1 MTENKVYLFNH
12 YYRGYTQISSTVN
25 NIIKLQEA
33 NINNLND
40 KIFNLYEIIYS
51 NNPVIM
57 YFDFDYDV
65 KIEDKHIIIDNEF
78 LITDKIIVAI
88 KKTLKYYNLI
98 NDDENDNYKLYASL
112 STGIKNNDEKFYK
125 YSLHVLIRGIGY
137 LERNEYIKKHII
149 SKLNKYLYRSIKIN
163 DEYIDIKADTEVYKG
178 DVKGK
183 PGQQKF
189 RTLNS
194 YKETWISKLDENG
207 KQVFNI
213 TKENKKYPDFKRQ
226 ITKHK
231 RFSRDITLD
240 HEDNK
245 IIYNKCNRFL
255 FEKHLITNI
264 NNETNI
270 IDIEKIIEINN
281 KKLDEENKHKRLS
294 DLLIQYENSNFED
307 EPENIECKNFI
318 FNKEDYENDID
329 LILKNLNISRA
340 DNYNEWFKICC
351 ILVNHYQGNEKGY
364 HIFDEFSKRSDKYN
378 YEDVKYFYYNCKIK
392 NTDGLTLKTLYY
404 MLKKD
409 NIKVFNE
416 LIISNNNDEMK
427 VCGLDNEVYEGMT
440 LIMNSMKETDKNIND
455 EFYLKNLTKK
465 VCNFDSTDEFCWGD
479 FIFYLQSTVFKDKK
493 QMNKYII
500 ENLPRVFIRIISG
513 KDKIIYKS
521 NCEDNLYNVE
531 NYTFNW
537 SDQIVKYKND
547 DNKYETIKLV
557 KLVNELSMYLPLIK
571 KIVCES
577 DISQVKN
584 NTFNIYEKYIAEK
597 VIYEVEE
604 LKQFLDFIKLV
615 WCNNEEDL
623 YSYFMKW
630 LAFIIQNPNEKS
642 GIAVVGLSKDGCGK
656 NTVSNFL
663 AEFVFGLK
671 KSLPNLNGIDKLV
684 GEKNLHLV
692 NKRFVVCN
700 EMASTREE
708 FRCNFDKL
716 KSIITD
722 KILNVRP
729 LYQEP
734 YDVKQYIELML
745 FSNNFDS
752 IILSQTD
759 RRYFILKI
767 NEIYI
772 NNKIYFSNLHRIIMN
787 QDFGNKF
794 YSYMMDFDCND
805 FKLLHI
811 PITET
816 KQNIINISLPS
827 PLKFF
832 DYLKEQILFDRN
844 EREDIIRNKFPED
857 NITEKE
863 DNKLEVKIRVSI
875 MYDMYKLYCSDK
887 KEYPFS
893 NVKFAESITPSL
905 CDKKKYKDATYYI
918 FTLDKN

>member
-1 MTENKVYLFNH
+1 MTENQVYSFNH
-12 YYRGYTQISSTVN
+12 YYRGYGQVSLTVDQIIN
-25 NIIKLQEA
+25 LQEE
-33 NINNLND
+33 NHDKLD
-40 KIFNLYEIIYS
+40 HKIFNLYEIILS
-51 NNPVIM
+51 NNPVVM

-65 KIEDKHIIIDNEF
+65 QIENKHIIIDNEF

-98 NDDENDNYKLYASL
+98 NDDENNNYKLYASL

-149 SKLNKYLYRSIKIN
+149 SRLNEYLYRSIKIN

-178 DVKGK
+178 DVRGT

-189 RTLNS
+189 RTLNC
-194 YKETWISKLDENG
+194 YKETWIPKLDENG
-207 KQVFNI
+207 KKVFII
-213 TKENKKYPDFKRQ
+213 TKNNKKYIDVKRI

-240 HEDNK
+240 YENNK
-245 IIYNKCNRFL
+245 IIYNKCNKIL
-255 FEKHLITNI
+255 FENHLITNI
-264 NNETNI
+264 NNEDKI

-281 KKLDEENKHKRLS
+281 KKLDEKNRHKRLS
-294 DLLIQYENSNFED
+294 DLLIENENSNFED
-307 EPENIECKNFI
+307 ETENIECKNFI
-318 FNKEDYENDID
+318 FNKEDYKNDID
-329 LILKNLNISRA
+329 LILNNLNIFRA
-340 DNYNEWFKICC
+340 DDYIEWFKVCC
-351 ILVNHYQGNEKGY
+351 ILANHYKGDEKGY
-364 HIFDEFSKRSDKYN
+364 QLFDEFSKRSIKYDYDK
-378 YEDVKYFYYNCKIK
+378 VKELYYNCEIK
-392 NTDGLTLKTLYY
+392 TDGLTLKTLYY

-409 NIKVFNE
+409 NVKVFNE
-416 LIISNNNDEMK
+416 LIISNNEMK
-427 VCGLDNEVYEGMT
+427 VYGLDDEVYEGMT
-440 LIMNSMKETDKNIND
+440 LIMNSMKETDENNND
-455 EFYLKNLTKK
+455 DSYLKKLTKK
-465 VCNFDSTDEFCWGD
+465 VYNFDSKDEFCWAD
-479 FIFYLQSTVFKDKK
+479 LIFYLQSTVFKDKK
-493 QMNKYII
+493 QMNKYIV
-500 ENLPRVFIRIISG
+500 ENLSRVFIRIISG

-521 NCEDNLYNVE
+521 DCEDNLYNIDKF
-531 NYTFNW
+531 TFNW
-537 SDQIVKYKND
+537 SNQIVKYKND
-547 DNKYETIKLV
+547 DNKFETIKLTN
-557 KLVNELSMYLPLIK
+557 LVNELSMYLPLIK
-571 KIVCES
+571 KIVCEA
-577 DISQVKN
+577 DISKVKDH
-584 NTFNIYEKYIAEK
+584 TFNIYEKYIAEK
-597 VIYEVEE
+597 VIYEIEE
-604 LKQFLDFIKLV
+604 LKPILDFIKLV
-615 WCNNEEDL
+615 WCDDDDIIYN
-623 YSYFMKW
+623 YFMKW
-630 LAFIIQNPNEKS
+630 LAFIIQNPDEKS
-642 GIAVVGLSKDGCGK
+642 GVAIVGLSKDGCGK
-656 NTVSNFL
+656 NTLSNFL

-671 KSLPNLNGIDKLV
+671 KSLPNLTGIDKLV

-692 NKRFVVCN
+692 NKRFVVVN
-700 EMASTREE
+700 EMASSKEE
-708 FRCNFDKL
+708 FRSNFDKL

-734 YDVKQYIELML
+734 YDVKQYIELMM

-893 NVKFAESITPSL
+893 NVKFAESITPLL